1 MKTPFYLMLFKTQH
15 AQSKKNRETMDE
27 YHLSPGQPKV
37 LRYLNAHQDCK
48 LKDIADEC
56 DIESATVSKMID
68 NLEKKE
74 MLTREINPK
83 NKRAYQLNITE
94 YGKESLKKWNAH
106 CIEIENISLKDFS
119 EEEKEQF
126 EDFLNELLEPYNKSP
141 KKVQYKVQLLTTT
154 IYNYKELSKAY
165 KEQTQLGYSKM
176 LPQIALGQTQSSI
189 LATAYFEN
197 EVLDLVSLFIPPM
210 QSSVMNADMLDR
222 TSKKIANGDEKEAGR
237 PEKEDDQK
245 STKTLQNKE
254 SMS

>member
-15 AQSKKNRETMDE
+15 AQSKKNREMMDE

-74 MLTREINPK
+74 MLTRKFNPK

-106 CIEIENISLKDFS
+106 CIEIENISLKDFN

-126 EDFLNELLEPYNKSP
+126 EDFLNRM
-141 KKVQYKVQLLTTT
+141 YKNLT
-154 IYNYKELSKAY
+154 NKEL
-165 KEQTQLGYSKM
+165 
-176 LPQIALGQTQSSI
+176 
-189 LATAYFEN
+189 
-197 EVLDLVSLFIPPM
+197 
-210 QSSVMNADMLDR
+210 
-222 TSKKIANGDEKEAGR
+222 
-237 PEKEDDQK
+237 
-245 STKTLQNKE
+245 
-254 SMS
+254 

>member
-74 MLTREINPK
+74 MLTRKINPK

-106 CIEIENISLKDFS
+106 CLEIENISLKDFS
-119 EEEKEQF
+119 EEEKKQF
-126 EDFLNELLEPYNKSP
+126 EDFLNRM
-141 KKVQYKVQLLTTT
+141 YKNLT
-154 IYNYKELSKAY
+154 NKEL
-165 KEQTQLGYSKM
+165 
-176 LPQIALGQTQSSI
+176 
-189 LATAYFEN
+189 
-197 EVLDLVSLFIPPM
+197 
-210 QSSVMNADMLDR
+210 
-222 TSKKIANGDEKEAGR
+222 
-237 PEKEDDQK
+237 
-245 STKTLQNKE
+245 
-254 SMS
+254 

>member
-15 AQSKKNRETMDE
+15 AQSKKNREMMDE

-119 EEEKEQF
+119 EE
-126 EDFLNELLEPYNKSP
+126 
-141 KKVQYKVQLLTTT
+141 
-154 IYNYKELSKAY
+154 
-165 KEQTQLGYSKM
+165 
-176 LPQIALGQTQSSI
+176 
-189 LATAYFEN
+189 
-197 EVLDLVSLFIPPM
+197 
-210 QSSVMNADMLDR
+210 
-222 TSKKIANGDEKEAGR
+222 
-237 PEKEDDQK
+237 
-245 STKTLQNKE
+245 
-254 SMS
+254 

>member
-74 MLTREINPK
+74 MLTRKFNPK
-83 NKRAYQLNITE
+83 NKRAYQ
-94 YGKESLKKWNAH
+94 LKKWNAH

-126 EDFLNELLEPYNKSP
+126 EDFLNRM
-141 KKVQYKVQLLTTT
+141 YKNLT
-154 IYNYKELSKAY
+154 NKEL
-165 KEQTQLGYSKM
+165 
-176 LPQIALGQTQSSI
+176 
-189 LATAYFEN
+189 
-197 EVLDLVSLFIPPM
+197 
-210 QSSVMNADMLDR
+210 
-222 TSKKIANGDEKEAGR
+222 
-237 PEKEDDQK
+237 
-245 STKTLQNKE
+245 
-254 SMS
+254 